1 MLAKVL
7 LWRLVQALPSILGVA
22 TVVFLLI
29 HLVPGDPV
37 DALLGETALEADREV
52 LRQAMNLDK
61 PLMQQFGQFM
71 GGLLQGDWGQSLINQ
86 RPVLELI
93 LERLPATMQLAGA
106 ALILAIVLALP
117 LGFWAARH
125 AGGSKD
131 MMAMGFSLVGV
142 SIPNFWLGPMLMMIF
157 ALGLGWLPIS
167 GRDMP
172 ASWVLPA
179 ITLGSALAAVLS
191 RMARSS
197 WLEAMGSD
205 AIRTARSMGVPD
217 HRLWWWHGARLAA
230 VPVVTL
236 FALQMGAV
244 LGGAVIT
251 ETVFD
256 WPGLGLLTIEAIQ
269 RRDYPL
275 VQGCVLVIA
284 LFYVLANLTAD
295 LLGIWL
301 DPRQRKSHADA

>member
-1 MLAKVL
+1 MLAKL
-7 LWRLVQALPSILGVA
+7 LFQRFIQAIPSILGVA

-37 DALLGETALEADREV
+37 DALLGETALATD
-52 LRQAMNLDK
+52 RQALRHAMHLDL
-61 PLMQQFGQFM
+61 PLVQQYSQFM
-71 GGLLQGDWGQSLINQ
+71 LGLLHGDWGTSLINH
-86 RPVLELI
+86 RPVLALI
-93 LERLPATMQLAGA
+93 SDRLPATLQLAGC
-106 ALILAIVLALP
+106 ALLLALGMALP

-125 AGGSKD
+125 AGTGRD
-131 MMAMGFSLVGV
+131 MAAMGFSLMGI
-142 SIPNFWLGPMLMMIF
+142 SIPNFWLGPMLMMVF
-157 ALGLGWLPIS
+157 ALGLGWLPVS

-172 ASWVLPA
+172 GSWILPA
-179 ITLGSALAAVLS
+179 ITLGTALAAVLS

-205 AIRTARSMGVPD
+205 AVRTARAMGVPD
-217 HRLWWWHGARLAA
+217 HSLWWRHGARLAA

-284 LFYVLANLTAD
+284 LFYVLANLSAD
-295 LLGIWL
+295 MLGIWL
-301 DPRQRKSHADA
+301 DPRQRG